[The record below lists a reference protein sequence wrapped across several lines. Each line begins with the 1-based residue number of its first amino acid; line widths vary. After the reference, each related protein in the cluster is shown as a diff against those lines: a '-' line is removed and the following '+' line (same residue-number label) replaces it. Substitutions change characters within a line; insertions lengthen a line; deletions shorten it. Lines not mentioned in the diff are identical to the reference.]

1 MKNLKMEVTEEIE
14 APFFYLK
21 DTSKTPINRQTNTAK
36 DTNDFR
42 ATRDPTVMKIKNGR
56 LLATDPSLDREGFAF
71 LKQVSKV
78 VNFFDDSELNTIY
91 SLEIEDLIRR
101 ASGGREV
108 VVFDHTRR
116 STAPEQREKYNA
128 RDPVPAPHSDYSDT
142 SAEQRMHDVFGK
154 KVSDRLNR
162 RFAMVNAWRSM
173 TGTIEEWPI
182 AVCDAR
188 TVNEN
193 LLVDTY
199 RHAPHRAEPSFEY
212 ARSSSTRH
220 AAFDSSHRWY
230 YYPEMKR
237 DEVLLF
243 KNYDTLKDGTAR
255 FALHSAFEDPS
266 TPQNP
271 KPRESIET
279 RAFVFFD

>member
-1 MKNLKMEVTEEIE
+1 
-14 APFFYLK
+14 
-21 DTSKTPINRQTNTAK
+21 
-36 DTNDFR
+36 
-42 ATRDPTVMKIKNGR
+42 
-56 LLATDPSLDREGFAF
+56 
-71 LKQVSKV
+71 
-78 VNFFDDSELNTIY
+78 
-91 SLEIEDLIRR
+91 
-101 ASGGREV
+101 
-108 VVFDHTRR
+108 
-116 STAPEQREKYNA
+116 
-128 RDPVPAPHSDYSDT
+128 
-142 SAEQRMHDVFGK
+142 MHDVFGK
-154 KVSDRLNR
+154 QVSDKLNR

-212 ARSSSTRH
+212 ARASSTRH

-230 YYPEMKR
+230 YFPEMKR

-271 KPRESIET
+271 RPRESIET

>member
-1 MKNLKMEVTEEIE
+1 MNLKMAVAEEIE

-36 DTNDFR
+36 DTNDFQ

-71 LKQVSKV
+71 IKQVSKV
-78 VNFFDDSELNTIY
+78 VNFFDDSELDTIY
-91 SLEIEDLIRR
+91 SMEIEDLIRR

-154 KVSDRLNR
+154 QVSDKLNR

-271 KPRESIET
+271 RPRESIET

>member
-1 MKNLKMEVTEEIE
+1 MNLKMAVAEEIE

-36 DTNDFR
+36 DTNDFQ

-71 LKQVSKV
+71 FKQVSKV
-78 VNFFDDSELNTIY
+78 VNFFDDSELDTIY
-91 SLEIEDLIRR
+91 NLEIEDLIRR

-142 SAEQRMHDVFGK
+142 SAEQRMQDVFGK
-154 KVSDRLNR
+154 QVSDKLNR

-271 KPRESIET
+271 RPRESIET

>member
-1 MKNLKMEVTEEIE
+1 MNLKMAVAEEIE

-36 DTNDFR
+36 DTNDFQ

-71 LKQVSKV
+71 FKQVSKV
-78 VNFFDDSELNTIY
+78 VNFFDDSELDTIY

-101 ASGGREV
+101 SSGGREV

-154 KVSDRLNR
+154 QVRDKLYR

-212 ARSSSTRH
+212 CRSRSTRH

-271 KPRESIET
+271 RPRESIET

>member
-1 MKNLKMEVTEEIE
+1 MNLKMAVAEEIE

-21 DTSKTPINRQTNTAK
+21 DTSKTPINRQTNNAK
-36 DTNDFR
+36 DTNDFQT
-42 ATRDPTVMKIKNGR
+42 TRDPTVMKIKNGR

-71 LKQVSKV
+71 FKQVSKV
-78 VNFFDDSELNTIY
+78 VNFFDDSELGTIY

-108 VVFDHTRR
+108 VVFDDTRR

-154 KVSDRLNR
+154 QVSDKLNR

-271 KPRESIET
+271 RPRESIET

>member
-1 MKNLKMEVTEEIE
+1 MNLKMAVAEEIE

-271 KPRESIET
+271 RPRESIET

>member
-1 MKNLKMEVTEEIE
+1 MYSKMTVADEIE
-14 APFFYLK
+14 APFYYLK

-36 DTNDFR
+36 DTNDFQ

-71 LKQVSKV
+71 FKQVSKV
-78 VNFFDDSELNTIY
+78 VNFFDDSELDTIY

-154 KVSDRLNR
+154 QVSDKLNR

-188 TVNEN
+188 TVNES

-199 RHAPHRAEPSFEY
+199 RHAPHRAFYSK
-212 ARSSSTRH
+212 T
-220 AAFDSSHRWY
+220 
-230 YYPEMKR
+230 
-237 DEVLLF
+237 
-243 KNYDTLKDGTAR
+243 T
-255 FALHSAFEDPS
+255 
-266 TPQNP
+266 TP
-271 KPRESIET
+271 
-279 RAFVFFD
+279 

>member
-1 MKNLKMEVTEEIE
+1 MEVTEEIE

>member
-1 MKNLKMEVTEEIE
+1 MNLKMAVAEEIE

-36 DTNDFR
+36 DTNDFQ

-71 LKQVSKV
+71 FKQVSKV
-78 VNFFDDSELNTIY
+78 VNFFDDSELDSIY
-91 SLEIEDLIRR
+91 SLEIEALIRR
-101 ASGGREV
+101 AYGGREV

-154 KVSDRLNR
+154 QVSDKLNR

-243 KNYDTLKDGTAR
+243 NNYDTLKDGTAR
-255 FALHSAFEDPS
+255 YELHSAIEDPS

-271 KPRESIET
+271 RPRDSIET

>member
-1 MKNLKMEVTEEIE
+1 MNLKMAVAEEIE

-21 DTSKTPINRQTNTAK
+21 DTSKTPINRQTNNAK
-36 DTNDFR
+36 DTNDFQT
-42 ATRDPTVMKIKNGR
+42 TRDATVMKIKNGR
-56 LLATDPSLDREGFAF
+56 LLAKDPSLDREGFAF

-78 VNFFDDSELNTIY
+78 VNFFDDSELDTIY

-154 KVSDRLNR
+154 QVSDKLNR

-271 KPRESIET
+271 RPRESIET

>member
-1 MKNLKMEVTEEIE
+1 MAVVEEIE

-36 DTNDFR
+36 DTNDFQ

-71 LKQVSKV
+71 FKQVSKV
-78 VNFFDDSELNTIY
+78 VNFFDDSELDTIY

-154 KVSDRLNR
+154 QVSDKLNR

-243 KNYDTLKDGTAR
+243 KNYHTLKDGTAR

-271 KPRESIET
+271 RPRESIET

>member
-1 MKNLKMEVTEEIE
+1 
-14 APFFYLK
+14 
-21 DTSKTPINRQTNTAK
+21 
-36 DTNDFR
+36 
-42 ATRDPTVMKIKNGR
+42 MKIKNGR
-56 LLATDPSLDREGFAF
+56 LLATDPSLDIEGFAF
-71 LKQVSKV
+71 FKQVSKV
-78 VNFFDDSELNTIY
+78 VNFFDDSELDTIY

-154 KVSDRLNR
+154 QVSDKLNR

>member
-1 MKNLKMEVTEEIE
+1 MNLKMAVAEEIE

-116 STAPEQREKYNA
+116 STAPEQ
-128 RDPVPAPHSDYSDT
+128 
-142 SAEQRMHDVFGK
+142 
-154 KVSDRLNR
+154 
-162 RFAMVNAWRSM
+162 
-173 TGTIEEWPI
+173 
-182 AVCDAR
+182 
-188 TVNEN
+188 
-193 LLVDTY
+193 
-199 RHAPHRAEPSFEY
+199 
-212 ARSSSTRH
+212 
-220 AAFDSSHRWY
+220 
-230 YYPEMKR
+230 
-237 DEVLLF
+237 
-243 KNYDTLKDGTAR
+243 
-255 FALHSAFEDPS
+255 
-266 TPQNP
+266 
-271 KPRESIET
+271 
-279 RAFVFFD
+279 